1 MRFGTTSIGDPDI
14 TETIDREID
23 DYKVHPKYKHNEP
36 YFDVGIAYTKTKV
49 EYTPYIRPICL
60 PMNPIGK
67 KNNSSKICKGAILTW
82 ATGPWHRL
90 FFCPPQKSGCILG
103 CYYL

>member
-14 TETIDREID
+14 SETIDREID
-23 DYKVHPKYKHNEP
+23 DYKVHPKYKQNEP

-67 KNNSSKICKGAILTW
+67 KLRSTVFKYAVHS
-82 ATGPWHRL
+82 GPENLKKSR
-90 FFCPPQKSGCILG
+90 QKTCEIK
-103 CYYL
+103 

>member
-67 KNNSSKICKGAILTW
+67 NIM
-82 ATGPWHRL
+82 
-90 FFCPPQKSGCILG
+90 PQKYITHTILIVYIRIKTASNG
-103 CYYL
+103 SNILSPDF

>member
-14 TETIDREID
+14 SETIDREID
-23 DYKVHPKYKHNEP
+23 DYKVHPKYKQNEP

-49 EYTPYIRPICL
+49 EYTPFIRPICL

-67 KNNSSKICKGAILTW
+67 KHAQYKGSYLKNSKMVLSAQCHSALPPPRPDPLT
-82 ATGPWHRL
+82 
-90 FFCPPQKSGCILG
+90 CN
-103 CYYL
+103 

>member
-67 KNNSSKICKGAILTW
+67 KNNASKICNSYYADADSIYIYTL
-82 ATGPWHRL
+82 APNGPEKWGCKMRL
-90 FFCPPQKSGCILG
+90 I
-103 CYYL
+103 

>member
-14 TETIDREID
+14 SETIDREID
-23 DYKVHPKYKHNEP
+23 DYKVHPKYKQNEP

-67 KNNSSKICKGAILTW
+67 KNMHISIMAKIQPVPDRI
-82 ATGPWHRL
+82 
-90 FFCPPQKSGCILG
+90 
-103 CYYL
+103 

>member
-1 MRFGTTSIGDPDI
+1 MIWHLISSPSFFRYYMRFGTTSIGDPDI

-60 PMNPIGK
+60 PMSPIGE
-67 KNNSSKICKGAILTW
+67 KNNALKI
-82 ATGPWHRL
+82 
-90 FFCPPQKSGCILG
+90 
-103 CYYL
+103 Y